1 MNGLKDKVVLV
12 TGGGRDIGKACA
24 ERLAKEG
31 AKVVVTY
38 FGSASGA
45 EQSVGAIKAAGGK
58 AVALR
63 ADMTNAADA
72 QAAVDKALSEFGRL
86 DGLVHV
92 AGGIIARKTL
102 SEMDEAF
109 FREVIDV
116 NLTSLFNATKA
127 AVPAMNEGGSIVTF
141 ASQAGRDGGGPGAV
155 AYATS
160 KGAVMTFTRGL
171 SKELGPKIRV
181 NAVCPGMISTAFHDT
196 FTKPEVRERVA
207 AATPLK
213 REGQSA
219 EVASLVAFLVSD
231 EAAFITGASYDV
243 NGGTFFS

>member
-1 MNGLKDKVVLV
+1 MNGLKNKVVLV
-12 TGGGRDIGKACA
+12 TGGGRDIGRACA
-24 ERLAKEG
+24 ERLAREG

-45 EQSVGAIKAAGGK
+45 EQSISAITAAGGEALAIKA
-58 AVALR
+58 
-63 ADMTNAADA
+63 DMTKAADA
-72 QAAVDKALSEFGRL
+72 QAAVDKAVSEFGRL

-92 AGGIIARKTL
+92 AGGIVARKTL
-102 SEMDEAF
+102 AEMDEAF
-109 FREVIDV
+109 FREVMDV

-127 AVPAMNEGGSIVTF
+127 AAAAMGDGGSIVTF
-141 ASQAGRDGGGPGAV
+141 ASQAGRDGGGGGAI

-171 SKELGPKIRV
+171 AKELGPKIRV
-181 NAVCPGMISTAFHDT
+181 NAVCPGMISTTFHDT
-196 FTKPEVRERVA
+196 FTKPEVREKVA

>member
-45 EQSVGAIKAAGGK
+45 EQSVGAIKAAGGT
-58 AVALR
+58 AVALK
-63 ADMTNAADA
+63 ADMTIAADA
-72 QAAVDKALSEFGRL
+72 QAAVDKAVSEFGRL

-127 AVPAMNEGGSIVTF
+127 AAAAMREGGSIVTF